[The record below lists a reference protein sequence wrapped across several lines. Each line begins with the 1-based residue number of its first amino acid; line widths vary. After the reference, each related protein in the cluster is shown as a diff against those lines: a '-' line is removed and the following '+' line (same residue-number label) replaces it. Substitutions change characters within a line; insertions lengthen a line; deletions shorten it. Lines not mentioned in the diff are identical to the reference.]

1 MGTRCAKWVQ
11 MWGPSVE
18 APGWDACV
26 HVHVQA
32 RARARGRKTKGE
44 ARAGGRTR
52 AAARPAPAAGFGVRV
67 TRRCAH
73 WLAFAGC
80 TSLRVHTRV
89 WEAKRR
95 QRPPWAF
102 VSSSRRPSASAQ
114 RPAAQPRGA
123 GRPTLA
129 CTRASATSPCP
140 APRRAT
146 GFFRCGLPGRPPA
159 AASPSPGVGRR
170 RMGWAGRCG
179 WRAGWRREASSS
191 LPEASPAPLG
201 AEPHFSGLPLWWGQC
216 HQGFPRGMRFGGA
229 F

>member
-1 MGTRCAKWVQ
+1 MCACACASPCTCKREENKRRGACGRPDPGCSTSCSRSGFWRACD
-11 MWGPSVE
+11 PSVCTLAGVCWLHE
-18 APGWDACV
+18 PACAHSGV
-26 HVHVQA
+26 
-32 RARARGRKTKGE
+32 GGE
-44 ARAGGRTR
+44 AKAK
-52 AAARPAPAAGFGVRV
+52 AAMGSRP
-67 TRRCAH
+67 
-73 WLAFAGC
+73 
-80 TSLRVHTRV
+80 
-89 WEAKRR
+89 
-95 QRPPWAF
+95 
-102 VSSSRRPSASAQ
+102 SSRRPSASAQ

-191 LPEASPAPLG
+191 LPEASPAPPG
-201 AEPHFSGLPLWWGQC
+201 AEPHLSGLPLWWGQC